1 MRSKLGDLDIH
12 SISLG
17 EGRPII
23 FIHGWPMDH
32 HVELADYE
40 PIFARRGG
48 WRRIYFDLPG
58 MGVTPARDGITDQD
72 GILDAVHGF
81 IEEAVAG
88 ERFVLAGTSLG
99 AYLAR
104 AVLHKRGRDIDGL
117 LLRVPLVIPDDRK
130 RDRPAF
136 RPLIE
141 NAQLMSWLGDEA
153 AELGEVLVQS
163 RDYIEALRD
172 KLHDRVHPAER
183 AAAPICAEIRAD
195 PARYALSFDVDAL
208 PEPFTAPTLIMAG
221 RQDMSVGYRD
231 AWSMLENFPRASFA
245 VLDRADHGW
254 PLDRKRLFAALVEDW
269 LDRIEETLGV
279 ETP

>member
-23 FIHGWPMDH
+23 FIHGWAMDH

-48 WRRIYFDLPG
+48 WRRVYFDLPG

-130 RDRPAF
+130 RERPAF

-163 RDYIEALRD
+163 HDYIEALRD

-221 RQDMSVGYRD
+221 RQDTSVGYRD

-254 PLDRKRLFAALVEDW
+254 PLDRKRLFAALVDDW

-279 ETP
+279 EAP